1 MHFCY
6 ILYTPSAD
14 RFYTGSTSLLPDE
27 RLERHL
33 KKYYGK
39 MKFTSRYSDWE
50 LFHFIECKSKK
61 QAMAIER
68 HIKKMKSKTY
78 IRNLKKYTEINE
90 KLLMRFD
97 S

>member
-1 MHFCY
+1 
-6 ILYTPSAD
+6 
-14 RFYTGSTSLLPDE
+14 
-27 RLERHL
+27 
-33 KKYYGK
+33 
-39 MKFTSRYSDWE
+39 
-50 LFHFIECKSKK
+50 
-61 QAMAIER
+61 MAIER